1 MINTRKM
8 SKGGGM
14 TFSILTFDKE
24 TGVFAAAAATGSLC
38 VGGWVL
44 RGDIESGLVASQ
56 GTSPSTF
63 WRDDVLRAMYGG
75 QTAKKAVEAVTSG
88 DPGRGHRQLIALDQN
103 GATYGFTGEN
113 SVPFASHLALEGLA
127 IAGNMLQGPK
137 VLEAMEAAALTRAEA
152 ADQRML
158 RVLNAAMLAGGD
170 SRGLQSAA
178 MLVLAPNR
186 PPLDLR
192 IDHGDNPIA
201 DLERLYDRTRKSP
214 YFDWLAEV
222 PVLEDKVCAPE
233 RRPRVTSR

>member
-1 MINTRKM
+1 
-8 SKGGGM
+8 M

-63 WRDDVLRAMYGG
+63 WRDDALRAMHRG
-75 QTAKKAVEAVTSG
+75 QTAYDAVEAVMSG
-88 DPGRGHRQLIALDQN
+88 DPGRGHRQLIALDRN
-103 GATYGFTGEN
+103 GATHGYTGTN
-113 SVPFASHLALEGLA
+113 SVPYAGHLARQGLA
-127 IAGNMLQGPK
+127 IAGNMLVGPE
-137 VLEAMEAAALTRAEA
+137 VLEAMEAAAQTCLDG

-158 RVLNAAMLAGGD
+158 HVLNAARLAGGD
-170 SRGLQSAA
+170 SRGLLSAA
-178 MLVLAPNR
+178 MLVLAPDR

-192 IDHGDNPIA
+192 IDYSDSPIE
-201 DLERLYDRTRKSP
+201 DLERLFVRTRASP

-222 PVLEDKVCAPE
+222 PVLEDKVCAPQ
-233 RRPRVTSR
+233 